1 MKKAF
6 DTRGI
11 EIPFPHRTIYFGVAK
26 DDTAP
31 PARIRLEQDLSRA
44 FAGTEAPPDSEPTKA

>member
-1 MKKAF
+1 
-6 DTRGI
+6 
-11 EIPFPHRTIYFGVAK
+11 VAK

-44 FAGTEAPPDSEPTKA
+44 VAEQEPPPEPKPPKA